1 MIETINQILDFL
13 IANYPLYLVVTM
25 SVIVSFT
32 IVLLAFIKKPIKA
45 LTGKIQNEKL
55 RKLANKIFIIF
66 AFILSASAWFCL
78 HFFLPQ
84 YFSYQ
89 PIEVLLTGAFS
100 VVLYAVGDG
109 IITRD
114 SAKKL
119 VDEIIS
125 DTNEKK
131 EKDKE
136 KPVKEK
142 KAKNNSAV
150 AEFLKKVK

>member
-1 MIETINQILDFL
+1 
-13 IANYPLYLVVTM
+13 
-25 SVIVSFT
+25 
-32 IVLLAFIKKPIKA
+32 
-45 LTGKIQNEKL
+45 
-55 RKLANKIFIIF
+55 
-66 AFILSASAWFCL
+66 
-78 HFFLPQ
+78 
-84 YFSYQ
+84 
-89 PIEVLLTGAFS
+89 
-100 VVLYAVGDG
+100 VLYAVGDG